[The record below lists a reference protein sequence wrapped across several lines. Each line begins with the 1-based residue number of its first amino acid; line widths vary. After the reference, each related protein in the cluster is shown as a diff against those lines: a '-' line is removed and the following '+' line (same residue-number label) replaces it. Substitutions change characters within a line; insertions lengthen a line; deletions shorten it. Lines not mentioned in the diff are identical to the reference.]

1 MLIDIHLGHNAEY
14 TLSYQLFD
22 NSVAEYVWNCYKQN
36 NYKFISRTQFYNFGE
51 TPTDVQAKLTES
63 IDNIKRL
70 RPNIVPDNT
79 DLNRLHESFPDN
91 VHEAEGEL
99 RHWLSMFNYHL
110 HHLED
115 IQRQAN
121 TRFVVCIAEGEP
133 QPRPLTDTEYQ
144 YFTPVRLQNHLY
156 ANYPH
161 VGKHILELVSDN
173 DIDVPAEHIVP
184 TSIAKADLLGWLAP
198 DQLLGQEAEVN
209 TAVENFCKLIE
220 HKLPCAMG
228 DPRLSIGWIELGKLI
243 SEPDLHQIGQN
254 KYLHSIES
262 R

>member
-14 TLSYQLFD
+14 TLSYDLFD

-36 NYKFISRTQFYNFGE
+36 NYEFVSRTQFYNFDE
-51 TPTDVQAKLTES
+51 TSSDVQAKLTES
-63 IDNIKRL
+63 IINIKRISPDL
-70 RPNIVPDNT
+70 VPDET
-79 DLNRLHESFPDN
+79 DLNRLHETFPDN
-91 VHEAEGEL
+91 VHDATGEL

-133 QPRPLTDTEYQ
+133 QPRALTEKEYH
-144 YFTPVRLQNHLY
+144 YFSPVRLQNHLY

-161 VGKHILELVSDN
+161 VGKNILELVNDN
-173 DIDVPAEHIVP
+173 DVDVPADHIVT

-198 DQLLGQEAEVN
+198 DHLLGQEAEVN
-209 TAVENFCKLIE
+209 TAVENFCKQIE
-220 HKLPCAMG
+220 NKLPYPVG

-243 SEPDLHQIGQN
+243 SEPDLHLIGQN
-254 KYLHSIES
+254 KYVHSIES